1 MLINEAYLYR
11 FRNEGHYEFMFNA
24 IELMMRFPA
33 VSTLLFPYIAE
44 LSRLLEIEKKI
55 IDRHRKSAITLLL
68 EVTDKRIDRA
78 IVGINSLIRGM
89 LHHPSPDAAEMARQ
103 LEIRKKEFGKITRK
117 AYEEEAAAV
126 QELIDELTGAY
137 SPHVAA
143 LGLMPWVEELGQ
155 AETEFVQLF
164 RQRNTELTNWPA
176 ASMSDIRG
184 LVDDQYRA
192 SIRRIESYID
202 LNGPEGY
209 LDFVRELNENIKYF
223 NEHAHHRTRRDIE
236 HTLVNEIPA
245 QPFTG
250 KPVIYIPTVFF
261 TEPDKPAV
269 ELAFSVDFTVT
280 YKDNV
285 APGTATILIHGKSK
299 YKGTKIVTFNI
310 EGIKK

>member
-24 IELMMRFPA
+24 VELMGRFPT
-33 VSTLLFPYIAE
+33 VSGLLVFNVTE
-44 LSRLLEIEKKI
+44 LNRLLAIEKTM
-55 IDRHRKSAITLLL
+55 IDPHRKSPITLRL
-68 EVTDKRIDRA
+68 EETDKRIDHA

-89 LHHPSPDAAEMARQ
+89 LHHPSHDTAEMARQ
-103 LEIRKKEFGKITRK
+103 LEIRMKEFGRITRK
-117 AYEEEAAAV
+117 SYGEESAAV
-126 QELIDELTGAY
+126 QELIDELTGTY
-137 SPHVAA
+137 SPQVSA

-155 AETEFVQLF
+155 AETEFVQLY
-164 RQRNTELTNWPA
+164 RDRNTELVNRPEA
-176 ASMSDIRG
+176 PMREIRG
-184 LVDDQYRA
+184 LVDDQYLA
-192 SIRRIESYID
+192 STRRVESYID
-202 LNGPEGY
+202 LNGPEGCME
-209 LDFVRELNENIKYF
+209 FVRELNENIKYF
-223 NEHAHHRTRRDIE
+223 NEHAHHRTRSDIE
-236 HTLVNEIPA
+236 RSAVSEIPA

-261 TEPDKPAV
+261 NEPGKPDV

-310 EGIKK
+310 EKEL